1 MEYLSATILS
11 GITYDLVRKGIQVST
26 SSLKA
31 KLQNWLI
38 NDEDIEVLAQHI
50 NEIRDIEDLSESAIS
65 KKLEQDPIVQE
76 LIVNTNQEN
85 INSQISQINYGDGDN
100 FGGDKVGG
108 DKIGGD
114 KIGGNKI
121 INHKNH

>member
-1 MEYLSATILS
+1 MEYLSAAILS
-11 GITYDLVRKGIQVST
+11 GITYDLVRKGIQIST

-31 KLQNWLI
+31 KLKNWLI
-38 NDEDIEVLAQHI
+38 KDEDIEVLAQRI

-65 KKLEQDPIVQE
+65 KKLEQDPIVQK
-76 LIVNTNQEN
+76 LIINTKQDN

-108 DKIGGD
+108 DKIGG
-114 KIGGNKI
+114 NKI
-121 INHKNH
+121 IHHKNN